1 MKKKH
6 MIIVAVVILLI
17 ALSGLTAWLLIRQHN
32 AKFVKIDEQMIPRDQ
47 TSLDYS
53 GQVIP
58 DTQLLQ
64 QFTNLQE
71 LNVTNTGLTVE
82 GYEALKAALPGCKI
96 CWSVPFQGKFYPEE
110 TIELTVSSISQ
121 ADVDMLKYYPDLQ
134 TVDALACRDFDM
146 LDSLMATYP
155 DLQVLWQLDVGSQ
168 QLTEGA
174 ETLVLGDGTAEELAF
189 ALQRIPTLRNVDASG
204 CYDYAALEA
213 LKEQYPDCVIYYQ
226 ISFADTLLE
235 QTVETLQITCDQ
247 IPELEAVLPYLPA
260 LKEVHFEEEALDLDA
275 AYSFRMAHPELNVH
289 YAFTLCGV
297 SVTSDDTVVDLS
309 GIPMEDAQ
317 AVEDSLK
324 YFKQLQKVVMVDCGL
339 DNDVM
344 CPLSDRNSAVH
355 FVWNMRINYYI
366 TVRTDITY
374 FMPYQFGSQITDQEL
389 QLLKYCRELICI
401 DLGHIKISDVSFLA
415 YTPHMKY
422 LLLCDT
428 NVSDISACAGLQELV
443 FCELFM
449 TKVSDYS
456 PLLSCPNLRDLN
468 ICYAPPKSPDDL
480 KQMTWLDNLWIKGYW
495 DEEGIELLRQSL
507 PNTRIVISNRDYA
520 GSTEE
525 GWRLLQNYFD
535 MRDFLGMPYMQG

>member
-1 MKKKH
+1 MKKKTW
-6 MIIVAVVILLI
+6 IFVSAALLLCILA
-17 ALSGLTAWLLIRQHN
+17 ALTGWLLIRQHN
-32 AKFVKIDEQMIPRDQ
+32 AKFVEINGQMIPKDQ
-47 TSLDYS
+47 ISLDYS
-53 GQVIP
+53 NQTVP
-58 DTQLLQ
+58 ETALLQ
-64 QFTNLQE
+64 QFTQLQE
-71 LNVTNTGLTVE
+71 LNVINTGLTAE

-96 CWSVPFQGKFYPEE
+96 RWSVPFQGSFFPEE
-110 TIELTVSSISQ
+110 TAELTVSSLSGEDI
-121 ADVDMLKYYPDLQ
+121 AMLKYFPGLK
-134 TVDALACRDFDM
+134 TVNALSCRDYKALDALREAYP
-146 LDSLMATYP
+146 SLE
-155 DLQVLWQLDVGSQ
+155 VLWQLDVGSQ

-174 ETLVLGDGTAEELAF
+174 ETLVLGDGTVEQLDF
-189 ALQRIPTLRNVDASG
+189 ALSRIPTLRSVDASG
-204 CYDYAALEA
+204 CYDYEALEA
-213 LKEQYPDCVIYYQ
+213 LRARYPECEIYYQ
-226 ISFADTLLE
+226 VAFGEMVLE
-235 QTVETLQITCDQ
+235 QTVDTLQISCAQ
-247 IPELEAVLPYLPA
+247 ITQLEELLPYLPA
-260 LKEVHFEEEALDLDA
+260 LKEVHFEEDTMDMEQ
-275 AYSFRMAHPELNVH
+275 AYLFRMAHPELNVH
-289 YAFTLCGV
+289 YSFTVCGV
-297 SVTSDDTVVDLS
+297 SVTCDDTVVDLT

-317 AVEDSLK
+317 AVEDNLK
-324 YFKQLQKVVMVDCGL
+324 YFKQLQKVILVDCGL
-339 DNDVM
+339 GNDIM
-344 CPLSDRNSAVH
+344 CPLSDRHPDIH

-389 QLLKYCRELICI
+389 QLLKYCRELICV
-401 DLGHIKISDVSFLA
+401 DLGHIKITDVSFLA

-468 ICYAPPKSPDDL
+468 ICYAPPSSPDDL

-495 DEEGIELLRQSL
+495 DEDGIELLRQSL

-535 MRDFLGMPYMQG
+535 MRDFLGMPYMSG

>member
-6 MIIVAVVILLI
+6 MIIAAVILLI
-17 ALSGLTAWLLIRQHN
+17 ALSGSTAWLLIRQHN
-32 AKFVKIDEQMIPRDQ
+32 AKFVKIGDQMIPKEQ

-53 GQVIP
+53 GQTIP

-71 LNVTNTGLTVE
+71 LNVTNTGLTAE
-82 GYEALKAALPGCKI
+82 GYEALKAALPSCKI
-96 CWSVPFQGKFYPEE
+96 LWSVPFQGSFYPEE
-110 TIELTVSSISQ
+110 TTALTVSRISK
-121 ADVDMLKYYPDLQ
+121 ADIDTLKYFPELQ
-134 TVDALACRDFDM
+134 TVDALACRDFAM
-146 LDSLMATYP
+146 LDALKDAYP
-155 DLQVLWQLDVGSQ
+155 QLQVLWQLDVGSQ
-168 QLTEGA
+168 QLSEGA
-174 ETLVLGDGTAEELAF
+174 TELTLGDGTVEQLSF
-189 ALQRIPTLRNVDASG
+189 ALSRIPTLVHVDASG
-204 CYDYAALEA
+204 CYDYPALEA
-213 LKEQYPDCVIYYQ
+213 LREQHPNCTIYYQ
-226 ISFADTLLE
+226 LLFDGTVLE
-235 QTVETLQITCDQ
+235 QTVETLQISCSQ
-247 IPELEAVLPYLPA
+247 IMQLEDLLPYLPA
-260 LKEVHFEEEALDLDA
+260 LKEIHFEEETMDLEQ
-275 AYSFRMAHPELNVH
+275 AYLFRMAHPELNVH
-289 YAFTLCGV
+289 YSFTVCGV
-297 SVTSDDTVVDLS
+297 SVTCDDTVVDLT
-309 GIPMEDAQ
+309 GIPMEDTQ

-324 YFKQLQKVVMVDCGL
+324 YFKQLQKIIMVDCGL
-339 DNDVM
+339 GNDAM
-344 CPLSDRNSAVH
+344 CPLSDRFPDIH

-374 FMPYQFGSQITDQEL
+374 FMPYQFGSQVTDEDL
-389 QLLKYCRELICI
+389 QLLKYCRELICV
-401 DLGHIKISDVSFLA
+401 DLGHIKITDVSFLA

-428 NVSDISACAGLQELV
+428 NVSDISPCAGLQELV

-468 ICYAPPKSPDDL
+468 ICYAPPRSPDDL

-535 MRDFLGMPYMQG
+535 MRDFLGMPYMPG